1 MSDGSQFTGTLTTSN
16 TSFFAIS
23 GLNIV
28 TAQALTSAA
37 DGTQSTVITAV
48 QGTQALAK
56 EFSV

>member
-1 MSDGSQFTGTLTTSN
+1 LTTSN

-28 TAQALTSAA
+28 TAQPLTSTN
-37 DGTQSTVITAV
+37 DGPQSTVITAA
-48 QGTQALAK
+48 QGNQALAK